1 MPAIKGTASISSTH
15 ALSKQ
20 LRTTT
25 FPSHFSTKVNISK
38 LHRGVLSHFIEQ
50 RITEI
55 LGFEDEIVSDTAIN
69 LFLPEDYGSD
79 ANKGDVDPR
88 KAQLDLVG
96 FLGEKESAEFASE
109 LWEMMIDGSQRQSGI
124 PLILVEKKKEEMKR
138 AREAGHSVAVAPK
151 RGIAGGPQGAEMKSM
166 VMEAARRAEMAR
178 AALGNPGREVSDRV
192 QNVPPSPIGRDGEL
206 FIIDRTG
213 RDVDRGH
220 DDRYRDDRRHE
231 GYRDDRRYEDRG
243 QSRGG
248 LDEFGRQRG
257 ESSGDRKSET
267 QRRRRSPSPSRS
279 RSRSSS
285 VSSGERRHR
294 RRDDSRRSKRSR
306 SRSDSSEDVR
316 RRRRDGKDRR

>member
-1 MPAIKGTASISSTH
+1 M
-15 ALSKQ
+15 
-20 LRTTT
+20 
-25 FPSHFSTKVNISK
+25 
-38 LHRGVLSHFIEQ
+38 
-50 RITEI
+50 
-55 LGFEDEIVSDTAIN
+55 SDTAIN

-206 FIIDRTG
+206 FTIDRTG
-213 RDVDRGH
+213 RDIDRGH

-231 GYRDDRRYEDRG
+231 DRQRDDRWYEDRE
-243 QSRGG
+243 QRRGG

-257 ESSGDRKSET
+257 ESSGDRKSEP